1 MRLDLDLSGSWIVD
15 PEDVAHRLGV
25 STAALERSVIEGNAR
40 VLIVPGSWVDAGSS
54 RVTVHLYDGGWQGMF
69 DQSGQLVAE
78 HVW

>member
-1 MRLDLDLSGSWIVD
+1 MRIDPDLPGSWIID
-15 PEDVAHRLGV
+15 PEDVARRLGV

-54 RVTVHLYDGGWQGMF
+54 HVTVHLYDGGWQGTF
-69 DQSGQLVAE
+69 DQSGRLVAE